1 MIRNF
6 FTNKKL
12 MMYIII
18 SFITLFVD
26 MVITISMHNIIEDIM
41 LTNSIGV
48 ISGFLVQYILN
59 TKLVFQ
65 TQFNYK
71 SFQIYLLTF
80 LLGMILA
87 NLILSISYE
96 LFQFSFLISKCFSI
110 VIPFFIMYYLR
121 TMFLNQVFKEY

>member
-121 TMFLNQVFKEY
+121 TMFLNQIFKEY